1 MFPDAW
7 QTKNGAS
14 TNRENRA
21 EQNEIRAKI
30 HYGSRKQK
38 WILSRKTNGTKQ
50 DTKTDFPLK
59 TKHDYNSKT
68 LRSPPSLPHFII
80 ETQVWILAHSL

>member
-50 DTKTDFPLK
+50 DTKTDFSIKDQTRLQ
-59 TKHDYNSKT
+59 H
-68 LRSPPSLPHFII
+68 
-80 ETQVWILAHSL
+80 